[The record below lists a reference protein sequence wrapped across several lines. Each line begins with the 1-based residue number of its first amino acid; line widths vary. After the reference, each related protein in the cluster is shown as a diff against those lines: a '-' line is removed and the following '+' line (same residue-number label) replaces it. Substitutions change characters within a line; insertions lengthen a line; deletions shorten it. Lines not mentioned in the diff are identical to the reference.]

1 MGFRVDVGIYADRD
15 RRPLARLARRRARC
29 GSSSPADS
37 TLKHRMPARS
47 AWRDLVRRLADAG
60 EHHLAGIAAGG
71 DHARE
76 LAAGNDVEARPEPR
90 EHVEDGEV
98 RVRLHRVADEVI
110 AAGEGSAERT
120 ERGLERRAR
129 VDIARRAEAARD
141 VSERHRLRMQLTVP
155 EGERT
160 HAATSSS
167 RRPRPRLPAAAGR
180 VHPWCR
186 RQRA

>member
-1 MGFRVDVGIYADRD
+1 MGFRVHVWIYADRD
-15 RRPLARLARRRARC
+15 RGPLARLGCEVLDAAELAGRFDVEAQDA
-29 GSSSPADS
+29 GAQGQ
-37 TLKHRMPARS
+37 A
-47 AWRDLVRRLADAG
+47 DLVRRLADSG
-60 EHHLAGIAAGG
+60 EHHLAGIAARG
-71 DHARE
+71 DHPLQ
-76 LAAGNDVEARPEPR
+76 LAAGNDVEARPKPG

-98 RVRLHRVADEVI
+98 RVRLHRVAYEVI
-110 AAGEGSAERT
+110 AADEGSAERT

-129 VDIARRAEAARD
+129 VDIARCPEAARD

-167 RRPRPRLPAAAGR
+167 RRPRPRLPAAASR